1 MIAVLLLALTAQ
13 TPPPASMESGRVD
26 ETRLRRAAELA
37 TEPRFEVRCTK
48 TADGDDRLSLLAT
61 PASFRRVVEHIGSEL
76 GRSVKGLE
84 LISRDPIFYAR
95 LDDQPLEEALA
106 WVAGSVGLSVRVGPR
121 AIEVQEELSSYPT
134 REELFKRASDALW
147 RAIVRHPGSAQAP
160 RATWIRA
167 EIDASTGARPFESG
181 RAFDALIDEYPDSD
195 LVAEAYLEAGK
206 QYGRAGRWDL
216 AIERFDDLAS
226 YRKPH
231 PFGVEA
237 RRRLADAHTR
247 LGEEAKNPDVARE
260 NAARALLVLNS
271 LDDVAPST
279 DAAERRERLIIRAR
293 AYSLVGEPLDALR
306 SIDLA
311 ATYSVDGDRDIEL
324 MDLRANALDRAGQH
338 EDAFRAWLSA
348 AQDRQGEARG
358 AAYRRAAA
366 SANSAKAHIAA
377 LAACKTAENEGL
389 GVFVREE
396 RSRAEIALGMDLEV
410 GLLGDRD
417 RLAQGERLLA
427 GRQYDRAVD
436 LLRPVFD
443 RRHGLDRGDRQRLL
457 KSYAVALD
465 RAGRLDEAIHAL
477 RTAAQESEYAF
488 DRRELYQLAST
499 VLERNGDLDRAIA
512 ALNGSL

>member
-1 MIAVLLLALTAQ
+1 MIGSLMLALAAQ
-13 TPPPASMESGRVD
+13 GLTNLGAD
-26 ETRLRRAAELA
+26 DARLRRAAELA
-37 TEPRFEVRCTK
+37 TEPRFEVRCTVSE
-48 TADGDDRLSLLAT
+48 AGDDLLTLLAT
-61 PASFRRVVEHIGSEL
+61 PASFRRVVEHVGSEL

-95 LDDQPLEEALA
+95 LEAQPLEDALA
-106 WVAGSVGLSVRVGPR
+106 WVAGSVGLAVRVGPR
-121 AIEVQEELSSYPT
+121 TIEVSEELSSYPT
-134 REELFKRASDALW
+134 RDELFKRASDSLW
-147 RAIVRHPGSAQAP
+147 KAIVRHPRSAQAP
-160 RATWIRA
+160 RAAWIRA
-167 EIDASTGARPFESG
+167 EIDADSGARPFESG

-260 NAARALLVLNS
+260 NANRALLVLNS
-271 LDDVAPST
+271 LDDVAPSV
-279 DAAERRERLIIRAR
+279 DASERRERLLIRAR
-293 AYSLVGEPLDALR
+293 AYSLAGQPLDALR

-338 EDAFRAWLSA
+338 DDAFRAWLSA
-348 AQDRQGEARG
+348 AQDRQGDARG
-358 AAYRRAAA
+358 AADRRAAA
-366 SANSAKAHIAA
+366 SANFAKAHIAA

-389 GVFVREE
+389 ANFVREE
-396 RSRAEIALGMDLEV
+396 RNRAEIALGMDLEV
-410 GLLGDRD
+410 GLLGDRE
-417 RLAQGERLLA
+417 RIAQAERLSA
-427 GRQYDRAVD
+427 SRQYDRTVD

-443 RRHGLDRGDRQRLL
+443 RRHGLERTDRQRLV
-457 KSYAVALD
+457 KTYAVALD
-465 RAGRLDEAIHAL
+465 RAKRLDEAIHSL
-477 RTAAQESEYAF
+477 RTAAQESEYSF
-488 DRRELYQLAST
+488 DRRELYQLASSI
-499 VLERNGDLDRAIA
+499 LERNGELERAIA